1 MHNRC
6 VFLFQLV
13 IFKFRAVGFF
23 FWCVCVCV
31 VFVLRCT
38 VMLLEVVLLYDL
50 MLLVLLCLSAEVNC
64 LACLMFIRRIMRIMI
79 TGDCMATLIPS
90 AKGGGS
96 PMTHTSRLLLND
108 LLIYWTLLG

>member
-1 MHNRC
+1 MC
-6 VFLFQLV
+6 VSFSIGNFQVPGRRL
-13 IFKFRAVGFF
+13 FF
-23 FWCVCVCV
+23 FPGVCV

-79 TGDCMATLIPS
+79 TGNCMATTMPS
-90 AKGGGS
+90 TKGAAVAK
-96 PMTHTSRLLLND
+96 
-108 LLIYWTLLG
+108 

>member
-1 MHNRC
+1 MC
-6 VFLFQLV
+6 VSFSIGNFQV
-13 IFKFRAVGFF
+13 PGRRFF
-23 FWCVCVCV
+23 FSGVCV

-79 TGDCMATLIPS
+79 TGDCMATTIPS
-90 AKGGGS
+90 TKGGGS
-96 PMTHTSRLLLND
+96 SMTHTSRLLLND